1 MYQHT
6 PHMPHKRKI
15 EQLAPSEEA
24 ATELQRMARALDD
37 PQIDIDAARTIIA
50 RLRAMALFYGYPT
63 T

>member
-1 MYQHT
+1 
-6 PHMPHKRKI
+6 MPHKRKI

-24 ATELQRMARALDD
+24 AIELQRMARALDD
-37 PQIDIDAARTIIA
+37 PQIDIDTARTIIA